1 MKKNDLMMILAVGAG
16 GYLLY
21 WYLTKNGPN
30 GAVFNAAGQ
39 PTGAPSYWDSW
50 FGGGT
55 PAGSTVVM
63 TPTGQTVV
71 VPTTTTTNPVVTQTG
86 TTATDVRTRLLTA
99 SGGQN
104 NLTAD
109 QWNYY
114 RNQLFPPA
122 LSPQAFG
129 AAFPVRTD
137 PMPSLSIDQFL
148 AALNAAGIN
157 AAAPGTGGGLSGMG
171 RIGNIVP
178 VPSVAS
184 IPSMSFG
191 GSLAQAVPG
200 SPSAFRGGFN
210 PGGRGQGGG
219 YVQ

>member
-1 MKKNDLMMILAVGAG
+1 MNKNSMITILAIGAG

-21 WYLTKNGPN
+21 WYLTNNGSH
-30 GAVFNAAGQ
+30 GAVFNAQGQ
-39 PTGAPSYWDSW
+39 KIAPSYWDEW
-50 FGGGT
+50 FGGVQA
-55 PAGSTVVM
+55 PANSTVVT

-71 VPTTTTTNPVVTQTG
+71 VPTTTTSNPVVTQQG
-86 TTATDVRTRLLTA
+86 NTATDVRTRLLTA

-104 NLTAD
+104 NLNAD

-114 RNQLFPPA
+114 RNQLYPPI
-122 LSPQAFG
+122 LTGEQFG
-129 AAFPVRTD
+129 RAFPVRTD
-137 PMPSLSIDQFL
+137 PMPSLTVDQFL

-157 AAAPGTGGGLSGMG
+157 AATGLGGIRGMG
-171 RIGNIVP
+171 DIVR

>member
-1 MKKNDLMMILAVGAG
+1 MKKNDIMMYAAIAAG

-30 GAVFNAAGQ
+30 GAAFDSQGRQVGL
-39 PTGAPSYWDSW
+39 SYWDSW
-50 FGGGT
+50 FGGGVSA
-55 PAGSTVVM
+55 PAGTIVQ

-71 VPTTTTTNPVVTQTG
+71 VQSTPANTTPTPANTG
-86 TTATDVRTRLLTA
+86 TDVRSRLLTA

-114 RNQLFPPA
+114 RNALFPPA
-122 LSPQAFG
+122 LTPEQFG
-129 AAFPVRTD
+129 RAFPVRTD
-137 PMPSLSIDQFL
+137 PMPALTVDQFL
-148 AALNAAGIN
+148 AAVSAAGIN
-157 AAAPGTGGGLSGMG
+157 ASTGLGGIRGLGDQ
-171 RIGNIVP
+171 VP
-178 VPSVAS
+178 VPARAS

-200 SPSAFRGGFN
+200 SPSAFRGTGIR
-210 PGGRGQGGG
+210 GRGQGGG
-219 YVQ
+219 YLQ